1 MKKRVWAIMLAMVV
15 LMSGTALAGSIQCVW
30 CHQTNITWV
39 GYIQSAGNKHYHI
52 YTCNTQGCTLNQSGN
67 RAVFQEN
74 CSFSIV
80 NGCTVSC
87 ACGNWVPTHTEVI
100 DAAVAPTCTESGLT
114 EGRHCSTCSEVLVAQ
129 QAIPARHTE
138 VIDAAVAPTC
148 TESGLTEGRHCSTC
162 SEVLVAQQAIPARHT
177 EVIDAAAA
185 PTCTESGLTEGRH
198 CSVCEEALVAQQ
210 TVPATG
216 HTIVT
221 DASVT
226 PTCTGSGLTQG
237 SHCSVCDTVLVAQR
251 TVPAIGHS
259 ITIDPAVVPACTG
272 TGLTQ
277 GSHCSVCGEI
287 LAARQT
293 IPALTHHYLVTVSS
307 PSCVKDG
314 FSTYT
319 CTRCKSSFTADM
331 IPRRSHL
338 YGTWI
343 GNGND
348 THSATCRRG
357 SCGHVKEAVCEYAE
371 ITQNGQQLN
380 VCVVCGAMKKT
391 GIDNF
396 IPNAAALPLIPDA
409 AAEPADSGQLPRG
422 QLTVFGQETP
432 FDGILYALSVAF
444 EYAGQSTELTGP
456 VRVSVPFQG
465 SIGFKLFH
473 IEGEKLMDLPFI
485 YENGVISFETD
496 RAGLFILIADETA

>member
-67 RAVFQEN
+67 RAAFQEN

-148 TESGLTEGRHCSTC
+148 TESGLTEGRHCS
-162 SEVLVAQQAIPARHT
+162 
-177 EVIDAAAA
+177 
-185 PTCTESGLTEGRH
+185 
-198 CSVCEEALVAQQ
+198 VCEEALVAQQ

-226 PTCTGSGLTQG
+226 PTCTGTGLTQG

-277 GSHCSVCGEI
+277 GSHCSVCGEV
-287 LAARQT
+287 LDTRQT

-380 VCVVCGAMKKT
+380 VCVVCGAVKKT

-409 AAEPADSGQLPRG
+409 VAEPAVSSQLPRG